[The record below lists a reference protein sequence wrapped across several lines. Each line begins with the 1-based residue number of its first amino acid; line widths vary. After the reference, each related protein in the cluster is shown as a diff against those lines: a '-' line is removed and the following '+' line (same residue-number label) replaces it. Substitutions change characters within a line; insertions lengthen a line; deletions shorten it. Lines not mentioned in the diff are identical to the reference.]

1 MRNLWLSAILFTFS
15 TALLAQPMSKKG
27 EPYLPLAGDWAVGI
41 DAAPFLE
48 YFGNFFSDAQNDA
61 PSAEFP
67 NNSFA
72 IAVKKF
78 KRDDFAYR
86 GSVRLG
92 IQADSYRT
100 FSPEFSTEPTNTTV
114 EDKYSR
120 TITNTYVSL
129 GIEKRKGNTRIQGF
143 YGVEGFLGFGTESHK
158 FEYGNN
164 ITPEN
169 TNPVRSEFEILF
181 QNDPREI
188 NTVTETGG
196 FITEFNKGNTFSIGA
211 RAFLGAEIFI
221 FPKWSVGFEYG
232 LGMGFAYTGNAE
244 IVAEQWTVPNGGSA
258 EQFVTT
264 ITDEGGDSRF
274 GIDTD
279 NSRGSIFMFFYF

>member
-1 MRNLWLSAILFTFS
+1 MRNLWLSVFLLSVSTTLF
-15 TALLAQPMSKKG
+15 AQPMSKKG
-27 EPYLPLAGDWAVGI
+27 EPYLPAAGDWAVGI
-41 DAAPFLE
+41 DAAPFFGYL
-48 YFGNFFSDAQNDA
+48 GNFFSEAPNDGPTA
-61 PSAEFP
+61 NFT
-67 NNSFA
+67 NDNFA
-72 IAVKKF
+72 ITFKKF
-78 KRDDFAYR
+78 KQDDFAYR

-92 IQADSYRT
+92 ILSDSYRT

-120 TITNTYVSL
+120 TITNTYLSFGL
-129 GIEKRKGNTRIQGF
+129 EKRKGNTRIQGF
-143 YGVEGFLGFGTESHK
+143 YGVEGILGFGTESHK
-158 FEYGNN
+158 FDYGNN
-164 ITPEN
+164 ITQEN

-188 NTVTETGG
+188 FTVTETGG
-196 FITEFNKGNTFSIGA
+196 FITEFTKGNTFSIGA

-232 LGMGFAYTGNAE
+232 LGLGFAYTGNAE
-244 IVAEQWTVPNGGSA
+244 IVSEQWTVPTGGNA

-274 GIDTD
+274 GLDTD
-279 NSRGSIFMFFYF
+279 NSRGAVFMFFYF